1 MHIIN
6 SIQDAQAFEGTE
18 IGISP
23 WVIINQARID
33 EFASATGD
41 DQWIHIDQARA
52 AKEMPEGK
60 TIAHGYLTL
69 SLIPKLTNDFIEVP
83 NLKQMINFGCNKVR
97 FYSVVNEGDKVRARG
112 TLIRAKER
120 AGMMQ
125 LLSKVTIEIEGKKK
139 PACIVEMLVLL
150 VMK

>member
-97 FYSVVNEGDKVRARG
+97 FYSAVNEGDKVRARG

-120 AGMMQ
+120 VGMMQ

-139 PACIVEMLVLL
+139 PACIVEILVLL

>member
-1 MHIIN
+1 M
-6 SIQDAQAFEGTE
+6 
-18 IGISP
+18 
-23 WVIINQARID
+23 
-33 EFASATGD
+33 
-41 DQWIHIDQARA
+41 
-52 AKEMPEGK
+52 
-60 TIAHGYLTL
+60 
-69 SLIPKLTNDFIEVP
+69 
-83 NLKQMINFGCNKVR
+83 R
-97 FYSVVNEGDKVRARG
+97 FYSAVNEGDKVRARG